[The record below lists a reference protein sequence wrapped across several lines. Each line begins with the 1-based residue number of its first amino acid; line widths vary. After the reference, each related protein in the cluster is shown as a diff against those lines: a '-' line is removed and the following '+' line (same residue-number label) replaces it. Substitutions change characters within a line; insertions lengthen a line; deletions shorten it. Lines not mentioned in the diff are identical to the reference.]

1 LTEIIFYIC
10 VFSQQQ
16 REKFSS
22 LYGFAAEFLSLQ
34 DRGSEMHL
42 LDNDQAG
49 DGLAF
54 TGLKKASSVPQI
66 SAEGR
71 ASAPSM
77 DHLDALEA
85 QSIYILREAF
95 ARLKKL
101 ALLWSLGKD
110 SNVMIWLA
118 RKAFFGRV
126 PFPALHVD
134 TGKKFP
140 EMYAFRDRYGK
151 EWDLDLRIEP
161 CPPID
166 AVDPTLPP
174 AARSAARK
182 TEGLKL
188 ALSKYGFDGLIA
200 GIRRDEEATR
210 AKERVFSPRGIEGGW
225 DVRDQPPEFWD
236 QFNASPPPGAHLRVH
251 PILHWTEADI
261 WAYTKR
267 ENIPII
273 RLYLAQNGRRYRSL
287 GDADITFP
295 IASSASDIDEILAE
309 LELTKVPERA
319 GRALDH
325 ETEDAFERLRAT
337 GYL

>member
-1 LTEIIFYIC
+1 MEFSPLNTE
-10 VFSQQQ
+10 
-16 REKFSS
+16 
-22 LYGFAAEFLSLQ
+22 
-34 DRGSEMHL
+34 
-42 LDNDQAG
+42 
-49 DGLAF
+49 
-54 TGLKKASSVPQI
+54 LKKMTVLTAASSQAPLPQTPL
-66 SAEGR
+66 SQASSMPGRLTDR
-71 ASAPSM
+71 ASRDHLE

-95 ARLKKL
+95 SRLKNL

-140 EMYAFRDRYGK
+140 EMYAFRDHYSK
-151 EWDLDLRIEP
+151 EWELDLRVEP

-182 TEGLKL
+182 TEGLKMAL
-188 ALSKYGFDGLIA
+188 AKFGFDGLIA

-210 AKERVFSPRGIEGGW
+210 AKERVFSPRGLEGGW

-236 QFNASPPPGAHLRVH
+236 QFNASPPPGAHLRIH
-251 PILHWTEADI
+251 PILQWTEADI
-261 WAYTKR
+261 WAYTRR

-273 RLYLAQNGRRYRSL
+273 PLYLARDGKRYRSL

-295 IASSASDIDEILAE
+295 VQSNAADIEEILLE
-309 LELTKVPERA
+309 LEQTKVPERA

-325 ETEDAFERLRAT
+325 ETEDAFERLRVA

>member
-1 LTEIIFYIC
+1 M
-10 VFSQQQ
+10 
-16 REKFSS
+16 
-22 LYGFAAEFLSLQ
+22 
-34 DRGSEMHL
+34 DRL
-42 LDNDQAG
+42 
-49 DGLAF
+49 
-54 TGLKKASSVPQI
+54 
-66 SAEGR
+66 
-71 ASAPSM
+71 
-77 DHLDALEA
+77 DHLETQRGFLFC
-85 QSIYILREAF
+85 EAF
-95 ARLKKL
+95 ARLKRT

-126 PFPALHVD
+126 PFPVMHVD

-140 EMYAFRDRYGK
+140 VMYSFRTQHAK
-151 EWDLDLRIEP
+151 EWDLHLIAEQ

-188 ALSKYGFDGLIA
+188 ALTKHGFDGLIA

-210 AKERVFSPRGIEGGW
+210 AKERVFSPRGTEGGW

-236 QFNASPPPGAHLRVH
+236 QFNASPPPGAHLRIH

-261 WAYTKR
+261 WAYTRR

-273 RLYLAQNGRRYRSL
+273 PLYLARDGKRYRSL

-295 IASSASDIDEILAE
+295 VVSNAASIEEILAE
-309 LELTKVPERA
+309 LEQTKVPERS

-325 ETEDAFERLRAT
+325 ETEDAFERLRVA

>member
-1 LTEIIFYIC
+1 MGQSNPER
-10 VFSQQQ
+10 SQT
-16 REKFSS
+16 
-22 LYGFAAEFLSLQ
+22 
-34 DRGSEMHL
+34 D
-42 LDNDQAG
+42 
-49 DGLAF
+49 
-54 TGLKKASSVPQI
+54 VV
-66 SAEGR
+66 
-71 ASAPSM
+71 SM
-77 DHLDALEA
+77 NHLDQLEA

-126 PFPALHVD
+126 PFPAMHVD

-140 EMYAFRDRYGK
+140 EMYAFRDQYSV
-151 EWDLDLRIEP
+151 EWGLDLILEN
-161 CPPID
+161 CPPIESI
-166 AVDPTLPP
+166 DPTLPP

-182 TEGLKL
+182 TEGLKSAL
-188 ALSKYGFDGLIA
+188 ARHGFDGLIA

-210 AKERVFSPRGIEGGW
+210 AKERVFSPRGLDGGW

-236 QFNASPPPGAHLRVH
+236 QFNASPPPGAHLRIH

-261 WAYTKR
+261 WAYTAR

-273 RLYLAQNGRRYRSL
+273 PLYLAKDGLRYRSL
-287 GDADITFP
+287 GDADITSP
-295 IASSASDIDEILAE
+295 VASTASTIDEILIE
-309 LELTKVPERA
+309 LDGSTVPERA

-325 ETEDAFERLRAT
+325 ETEDAFERLRVA

>member
-1 LTEIIFYIC
+1 MSRSTLAKRKLFLLYCSATIE
-10 VFSQQQ
+10 FSPPDA
-16 REKFSS
+16 K
-22 LYGFAAEFLSLQ
+22 GH
-34 DRGSEMHL
+34 EMHL
-42 LDNDQAG
+42 LNNESAQDRLRWAVQMHSQANG
-49 DGLAF
+49 NGIE
-54 TGLKKASSVPQI
+54 QI
-66 SAEGR
+66 SLPGR
-71 ASAPSM
+71 TEAPSM

-151 EWDLDLRIEP
+151 EWELDLRIEP
-161 CPPID
+161 CPPLETI
-166 AVDPTLPP
+166 DPTLPP

-188 ALSKYGFDGLIA
+188 ALAKYGFDGLIA

-210 AKERVFSPRGIEGGW
+210 AKERVFSPRGTEGGW

-261 WAYTKR
+261 WAYTQR

-273 RLYLAQNGRRYRSL
+273 PLYLAKDGKRYRSL
-287 GDADITFP
+287 GDADITNP
-295 IASSASDIDEILAE
+295 VASTASNIEEIL
-309 LELTKVPERA
+309 LELDGTKVPERA

-325 ETEDAFERLRAT
+325 ETEDAFERLRVA